1 MYTSY
6 TCVPQARR
14 QGGFMVAR
22 KPPFRP
28 EKWAGYTTRCAV
40 MRRHAGRSG
49 SMDIRVN
56 GVPGFTSNR
65 SSLAEP
71 GLGREGVA
79 GQATSSAP
87 GLPLASVYVI

>member
-6 TCVPQARR
+6 TCVPQACR
-14 QGGFMVAR
+14 QGGFMVVW

-40 MRRHAGRSG
+40 MRALLGAAEVW
-49 SMDIRVN
+49 ILVWI
-56 GVPGFTSNR
+56 FTSNR

-79 GQATSSAP
+79 AQATSSAP
-87 GLPLASVYVI
+87 GIPLASVYVI